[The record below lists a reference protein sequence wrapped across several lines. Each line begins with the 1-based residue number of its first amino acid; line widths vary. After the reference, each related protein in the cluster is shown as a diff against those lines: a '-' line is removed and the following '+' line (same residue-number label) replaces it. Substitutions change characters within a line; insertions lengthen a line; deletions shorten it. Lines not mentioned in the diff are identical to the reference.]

1 MNAKSV
7 FYLIGILVA
16 ALMVWIVIDTV
27 SQPGEEGLQQQY
39 EELGFYR
46 NENNTGPVIRVYSV
60 YASDTLWAD
69 MQAYGDLKPHTKY
82 GNTKV
87 FFFQDKNMAPKILQG
102 TEPYFDQT
110 KHTNCL
116 AQYEKTAMGEVRF
129 TKFPFNN

>member
-16 ALMVWIVIDTV
+16 ALMFWIVIDTV

-39 EELGFYR
+39 EEIGFYR

-110 KHTNCL
+110 KHANCL
-116 AQYEKTAMGEVRF
+116 GQYEKTAMGEVRF